1 MTYQEVQDRL
11 NKVQTAL
18 QTLKSDTF
26 ANKKS
31 INVPNTINQLQELK
45 ESLQSKLKVL
55 AEAEKGMVATDD
67 EKKAAD
73 LANKGVN
80 VKLTSEMKP
89 GDEEDMERK
98 RFNRLSPADQEKI
111 RKIQAMI
118 QNEKDLKAKNEEEEA
133 PVDAEPAPQPD
144 GGEDDMDV
152 GHTDDEPDMLKQYA
166 YDIATYAAKLYK
178 QLNKYDQMDG
188 EVDFPNWWQSKVI
201 LAREYI
207 SKAQHYLE
215 FEEKQPALDQLAL
228 EEEVSE
234 SPMTMAYTKIV
245 KPNPKANEARDLSD
259 IQADME
265 KVKQLAPSMNKL
277 PQDDPKRKG
286 FIAKVKKL
294 NQEKK
299 DYEAKMHSKIKK
311 TGADQEVADV
321 DENKEAIKFAQ
332 FIHAHKLDNS
342 QIKDADYLED
352 LYNNFKEDFVDEELD
367 EAGPGFA
374 HDCAAKVVHEKY
386 GKGDCIPEKHT
397 LVKEGSKYVV
407 THYDVLFE
415 NGKTVKNIP
424 VNELDIKTSNEHWH
438 KGYKKKSKD

>member
-245 KPNPKANEARDLSD
+245 KPKPKANEARDLSD
-259 IQADME
+259 IQADID

>member
-98 RFNRLSPADQEKI
+98 RMSRLSPADQEKI

-259 IQADME
+259 IQADID
-265 KVKQLAPSMNKL
+265 KVKKLAPSMNKL

-286 FIAKVKKL
+286 FISKVKKL

-352 LYNNFKEDFVDEELD
+352 LYNNFKEDFVDEEVD

>member
-26 ANKKS
+26 TNNKS

-45 ESLQSKLKVL
+45 ESLQTKLKVL
-55 AEAEKGMVATDD
+55 AEADKGMVSTDD

-98 RFNRLSPADQEKI
+98 RMSRLSPQDKDKIQKI
-111 RKIQAMI
+111 RAMMQA
-118 QNEKDLKAKNEEEEA
+118 EKDLAAQNEEEG
-133 PVDAEPAPQPD
+133 PMDAEPAPQPD

-259 IQADME
+259 IQADID
-265 KVKQLAPSMNKL
+265 KVKKLAPSMNKL

-286 FIAKVKKL
+286 FISKVKKL

-415 NGKTVKNIP
+415 SGKTVKNIP

>member
-26 ANKKS
+26 TNNKS

-45 ESLQSKLKVL
+45 ESLQTKLKVL
-55 AEAEKGMVATDD
+55 AEADKGMVSTDD

-98 RFNRLSPADQEKI
+98 RMSRLSPQDKDKIQKI
-111 RKIQAMI
+111 RAMMQA
-118 QNEKDLKAKNEEEEA
+118 EKDLAAQNEEEV
-133 PVDAEPAPQPD
+133 PMDAEPAPQPD

-259 IQADME
+259 IQADID
-265 KVKQLAPSMNKL
+265 KVKKLAPSMNKL

-286 FIAKVKKL
+286 FISKVKKL

-415 NGKTVKNIP
+415 SGKTVKNIP

>member
-98 RFNRLSPADQEKI
+98 RMSRLSPADQEKI

-259 IQADME
+259 IQADID
-265 KVKQLAPSMNKL
+265 KVKKLAPSMNKL

-286 FIAKVKKL
+286 FISKVKKL

-321 DENKEAIKFAQ
+321 
-332 FIHAHKLDNS
+332 
-342 QIKDADYLED
+342 
-352 LYNNFKEDFVDEELD
+352 D

>member
-26 ANKKS
+26 TNNKS

-45 ESLQSKLKVL
+45 ESLQTKLKVL
-55 AEAEKGMVATDD
+55 AEADKGMVSTDD

-98 RFNRLSPADQEKI
+98 RMSRLSPQDKDKIQKI
-111 RKIQAMI
+111 RAMMQA
-118 QNEKDLKAKNEEEEA
+118 EKDLAAQNEEEV
-133 PVDAEPAPQPD
+133 PMDAEPAPQPD

-259 IQADME
+259 IQADID
-265 KVKQLAPSMNKL
+265 KVKKLAPSMNKL

-286 FIAKVKKL
+286 FISKVKKL

-352 LYNNFKEDFVDEELD
+352 LYNNFKEDFVDEEVD

-415 NGKTVKNIP
+415 SGKTVKNIP

>member
-98 RFNRLSPADQEKI
+98 RMSRLSPADQEKI
-111 RKIQAMI
+111 KKIQAMI

-259 IQADME
+259 IQADID
-265 KVKQLAPSMNKL
+265 KVKKLAPSMNKL

-321 DENKEAIKFAQ
+321 DE
-332 FIHAHKLDNS
+332 
-342 QIKDADYLED
+342 
-352 LYNNFKEDFVDEELD
+352 
-367 EAGPGFA
+367 AGPGFA

-415 NGKTVKNIP
+415 SGKTVKNIP